1 MGSTAGEGR
10 TEDSAS
16 CRDAPGTGALRKRPL
31 RNAWYY
37 STSGPGAEYRSCVLT
52 GRDPGK
58 VRRQPNDMLD
68 DLLSY
73 VPAFPVIDFHT
84 PWALVLLLVLPFWW
98 WWRRRRPGGAI
109 IYSRTALLARL
120 PRAGRGVSRLL
131 VILRSLAIAGLVMAL
146 ARPRAAG
153 RSAQSNSEG
162 INIMIAFDISSSMLA
177 QDFQPENR
185 LEVARQKV
193 KQFIAMRKSD
203 RIGLVAFSGEALT
216 QVPLTTDYPVLM
228 AAMENVQPGQLE
240 DGTAIGTA
248 IATAANR
255 LRDAPGRSRVLLL
268 LTDGVNNRGSIDPRT
283 AAQAAAAFGIKIH
296 AIGVGTEGM
305 APVPVG
311 RGLFGL
317 RYENRPVEIDDALLT
332 EIAKLTG
339 GRYFRAH
346 DAAALQ
352 RITEQIDA
360 LERVP
365 VRTRTYVRYSELFR
379 WPLALGMLALVA
391 ELGLRAW
398 RGPIP

>member
-1 MGSTAGEGR
+1 MSFT
-10 TEDSAS
+10 SAVGF
-16 CRDAPGTGALRKRPL
+16 GTPYYLLLLLMLPLWWWQRARKRP
-31 RNAWYY
+31 A
-37 STSGPGAEYRSCVLT
+37 
-52 GRDPGK
+52 
-58 VRRQPNDMLD
+58 
-68 DLLSY
+68 
-73 VPAFPVIDFHT
+73 
-84 PWALVLLLVLPFWW
+84 
-98 WWRRRRPGGAI
+98 AI
-109 IYSRTALLARL
+109 VFSRVGILARG
-120 PRAGRGVSRLL
+120 PRAGRFISHSLFVLRNLL
-131 VILRSLAIAGLVMAL
+131 LAGLVVAL
-146 ARPRAAG
+146 ARPRSAG
-153 RSAQSNSEG
+153 RSESIISEG

-185 LEVARQKV
+185 LEVARTKV
-193 KQFIAMRKSD
+193 KQFIAARKSD

-216 QVPLTTDYPVLM
+216 QVPLTTDYPVLQ
-228 AAMENVQPGQLE
+228 AAMENIQPGQLE

-255 LRDAPGRSRVLLL
+255 LREAPGRSRVLIL

-283 AAQAAAAFGIKIH
+283 AAQAATAFGIKIH

-332 EIAKLTG
+332 EIAKMSG

-346 DAAALQ
+346 DANALQ

-365 VRTRTYVRYSELFR
+365 VRTRTYVRYTELFR
-379 WPLALGMLALVA
+379 WPLALALLALVA